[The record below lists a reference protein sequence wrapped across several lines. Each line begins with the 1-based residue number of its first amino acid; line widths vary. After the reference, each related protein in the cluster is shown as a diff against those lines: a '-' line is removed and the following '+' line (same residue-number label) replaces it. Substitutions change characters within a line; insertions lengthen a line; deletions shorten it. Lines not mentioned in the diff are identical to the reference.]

1 MSKRGANRAMTSLV
15 ATLLFTTFA
24 FLGVTACGNPLK
36 PRIDAEKRQVAEAKD
51 RFNQIRKEVEADVQ
65 KEPDLFRS
73 ANVAAAWRDRFQTGQ
88 EKLNDASTNL
98 ERLNH
103 RDKEQLF
110 GDVVRLREAAV
121 ADAVAIQ
128 NEANRWLD
136 LKHNTAKHID
146 RMKDDVGKIGL
157 SDTSQLSAAI
167 TKAGS
172 DWPAKKND
180 LDARLTALKSAP
192 EQANATW
199 KDAQAAAAKP
209 DYAAL
214 MADER
219 KLDELAALPDIDRK
233 QVGQLYDSWDKLLV
247 NLEGPHGAD
256 PTCREK
262 VKVITTHFTDVKA
275 NESQTDSTE
284 KWVDIPQST
293 YASLQN
299 DIGMTIEHKPAGA
312 YDTEAEHV
320 PQPPGFAYMAPPG
333 QSNQYGHWENQ
344 NGSSVWTWLPQ
355 YLILRELLWNH
366 QPYYPIPVYEY
377 QGYWAARRSGV
388 PYYGRDE
395 QVQSAP
401 KYGTHGT
408 FTGGRYADSRYAQR
422 GGSYR
427 DSQYKNSSGGYR
439 SSPYAGSPSS
449 SNGSSEQGHQFG
461 RAPSSSP
468 SSPSS
473 SGRSFGGGS
482 GKRFGSGGGS
492 HSAPSGRSFGRRR

>member
-1 MSKRGANRAMTSLV
+1 
-15 ATLLFTTFA
+15 
-24 FLGVTACGNPLK
+24 
-36 PRIDAEKRQVAEAKD
+36 
-51 RFNQIRKEVEADVQ
+51 
-65 KEPDLFRS
+65 
-73 ANVAAAWRDRFQTGQ
+73 
-88 EKLNDASTNL
+88 
-98 ERLNH
+98 
-103 RDKEQLF
+103 
-110 GDVVRLREAAV
+110 
-121 ADAVAIQ
+121 
-128 NEANRWLD
+128 
-136 LKHNTAKHID
+136 
-146 RMKDDVGKIGL
+146 
-157 SDTSQLSAAI
+157 
-167 TKAGS
+167 
-172 DWPAKKND
+172 
-180 LDARLTALKSAP
+180 
-192 EQANATW
+192 
-199 KDAQAAAAKP
+199 
-209 DYAAL
+209 
-214 MADER
+214 
-219 KLDELAALPDIDRK
+219 
-233 QVGQLYDSWDKLLV
+233 
-247 NLEGPHGAD
+247 
-256 PTCREK
+256 

-377 QGYWAARRSGV
+377 HGYWAARRSGV